1 MSHTRVLI
9 SKEQFD
15 FLNAISCVSGGR
27 YWINSVF
34 SRIADND
41 TSLAFTVTQIEDLS
55 KEEILV
61 MFPRFKEIFAPKKE
75 FEIWAE
81 GYVATGEHGT
91 ATLVGKGTGET
102 FDEAVRDYMSKTPNH
117 GIEEYTKAF
126 RVTEE
131 QYKNLKS
138 NWCIWGCRLFDN
150 EADAR
155 KSFG

>member
-1 MSHTRVLI
+1 MSHTRVII
-9 SKEQFD
+9 SKQQFD
-15 FLNAISCVSGGR
+15 FLNSIGCVSGGR

-55 KEEILV
+55 KEEILE
-61 MFPRFKEIFAPKKE
+61 MFPRFKEIFSHKKE
-75 FEIWAE
+75 FDIWME
-81 GYVATGEHGT
+81 GYAATGEHGT

-117 GIEEYTKAF
+117 GIEE
-126 RVTEE
+126 VTRNRYSSEE
-131 QYKNLKS
+131 NYNNRKS
-138 NWCIWGCRLFDN
+138 NWHIWACRLFDN